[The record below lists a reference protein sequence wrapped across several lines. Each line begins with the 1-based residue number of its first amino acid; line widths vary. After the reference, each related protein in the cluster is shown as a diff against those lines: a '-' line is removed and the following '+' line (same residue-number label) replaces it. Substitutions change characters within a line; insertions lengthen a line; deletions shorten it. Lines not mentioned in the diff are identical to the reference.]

1 MKNLKKLSKILK
13 IVKKAKQQGLKIVTT
28 NGTSDIHHVGHARNL
43 EFAGVFGSYARG
55 ENRPESDIDILVR
68 FSEPKSFFDL
78 VGLEIELS
86 EKLGRKVEIISEKY
100 LHPYLHSQVSED
112 LKVFYGERRYL

>member
-1 MKNLKKLSKILK
+1 MGQIESIKNLISPILK
-13 IVKKAKQQGLKIVTT
+13 DNDV
-28 NGTSDIHHVGHARNL
+28 

-68 FSEPKSFFDL
+68 FSEPKSLFDL

-112 LKVFYGERRYL
+112 LKVFYGKRRYL